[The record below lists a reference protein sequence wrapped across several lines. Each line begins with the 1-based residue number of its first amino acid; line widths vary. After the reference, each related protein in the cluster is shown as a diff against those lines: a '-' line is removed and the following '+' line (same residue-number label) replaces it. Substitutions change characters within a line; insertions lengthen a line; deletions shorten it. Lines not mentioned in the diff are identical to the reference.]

1 MDLDLTYL
9 YQISFSAST
18 AVLLD
23 GLLEIVIIEIWA
35 FVTLCLIIINAPD
48 VIHDSSHCRHVGR
61 GSQEVIL
68 EVVENL
74 IFGLWGQGE
83 IGESIIGLAA
93 AAVVVHK

>member
-1 MDLDLTYL
+1 MDFDLTYIRFL
-9 YQISFSAST
+9 YRHRLT

-23 GLLEIVIIEIWA
+23 GLEIVIIEIWA

-48 VIHDSSHCRHVGR
+48 VIHDSSRRHVGR

-83 IGESIIGLAA
+83 IGESIIGLA
-93 AAVVVHK
+93 VVVHK